1 MVSENTLGYPST
13 CILSSQGSSAVVD
26 RPFKVKEGFP
36 TSSEGAQSSSVH
48 GCFPKRLGCSL
59 KESHSQWSVES
70 GGVKASHKYSRAKS
84 SVSSFKIIR
93 KSASGSKSAYF
104 HRQLFSGCLS
114 EQAGRHPLSGN
125 VCHNLENH
133 GLDKCQGNPDSGETY
148 SRESQ
153 CSSRFHVKER
163 QGDSDRMGVESSSVQ
178 SDLPLLASINGRFVC
193 NKVESQ
199 PSNVCVSCPRQSGLG
214 NRCIEHLL
222 GGSGRLCVLSSGSRS
237 SGDSKD
243 DHLQVQNHH
252 DCTRVARVLGSGG
265 SVHKTTSK
273 TSLVG
278 ESVDSTIQQD
288 FTTIWLT

>member
-1 MVSENTLGYPST
+1 MVD
-13 CILSSQGSSAVVD
+13 Q
-26 RPFKVKEGFP
+26 PFKVKEGFP

-59 KESHSQWSVES
+59 KES
-70 GGVKASHKYSRAKS
+70 GGVKASHKHSRAKS
-84 SVSSFKIIR
+84 SVSSYKIIR
-93 KSASGSKSAYF
+93 KSASESKSSDF
-104 HRQLFSGCLS
+104 HRQLFSGCLP

-133 GLDKCQGNPDSGETY
+133 GLDICQGNPDSGETY

-178 SDLPLLASINGRFVC
+178 SDLPLLASTNGTFVC

-199 PSNVCVSCPRQSGLG
+199 PSNVCVSCPRQSGLETDALNISWEG
-214 NRCIEHLL
+214 LDA
-222 GGSGRLCVLSSGSRS
+222 CVLSSGSHS

-252 DCTRVARVLGSGG
+252 DCTRVARDVLVLGSGG
-265 SVHKTTSK
+265 SVHKTPSK

-278 ESVDSTIQQD
+278 ESVDSTIQQQTSQQSGLLESSCLASGVSPEYSGG
-288 FTTIWLT
+288 FSEEVAK